1 MGRKV
6 SAATIRQAE
15 SAELAERLMR
25 PVAKVAAKRV
35 MLIIEHV
42 SKLYVEPLDRRIA
55 QLEAEIVR
63 LGGIVPPED

>member
-63 LGGIVPPED
+63 LGGVVPPED

>member
-6 SAATIRQAE
+6 SSTTLKQAE

-25 PVAKVAAKRV
+25 PVAKMAAKRV
-35 MLIIEHV
+35 LLVIEHV

-55 QLEAEIVR
+55 QLEAEIIK
-63 LGGIVPPED
+63 LGGTVPPEQ